1 MPHKKSKGRSKSKP
15 KSKSRSRS
23 RSRNRMIGN
32 LNNRENRYTEKRQN
46 NNRARN
52 NARSVNYPSDSE
64 YFTAEE
70 NSKRDERTFTAKV
83 FVPNIGLPIPEH
95 CNLFI
100 RGIGYVPVER
110 EIVTLVENSYTK
122 RKELEI
128 PSTWIKHIGLDFQSK
143 HLTFSEIDH
152 TKFVVKVTNDLG
164 QDVGHVV
171 GVLFYSIATIPSIP
185 YLSSKDLH
193 REGLNKAYRY
203 RRTTETSI
211 PAGTHQINM
220 GDPIVEFK
228 LVGLNQPYAE
238 DSGFNGYHLM
248 AICISLL
255 NHFHLPVLPYYR
267 RDKDLALVQGARPL
281 NGLAYPIYVSSV
293 PGAVPFYEKNGF
305 VKVPR
310 NPFTGGP
317 ADHRF
322 EQQLILV
329 A

>member
-1 MPHKKSKGRSKSKP
+1 MPPKKSR
-15 KSKSRSRS
+15 SRSRS
-23 RSRNRMIGN
+23 RSRNRNGN

-46 NNRARN
+46 NKTRN
-52 NARSVNYPSDSE
+52 NARNRNRNYPSDSE

-110 EIVTLVENSYTK
+110 EVISFGQ
-122 RKELEI
+122 EI

-143 HLTFSEIDH
+143 HLTFSDIDR

-193 REGLNKAYRY
+193 REGLTRHTDIDERLKHPCQQEHNRLMW
-203 RRTTETSI
+203 ETLLS
-211 PAGTHQINM
+211 N
-220 GDPIVEFK
+220 
-228 LVGLNQPYAE
+228 LN
-238 DSGFNGYHLM
+238 
-248 AICISLL
+248 
-255 NHFHLPVLPYYR
+255 
-267 RDKDLALVQGARPL
+267 
-281 NGLAYPIYVSSV
+281 
-293 PGAVPFYEKNGF
+293 
-305 VKVPR
+305 
-310 NPFTGGP
+310 
-317 ADHRF
+317 
-322 EQQLILV
+322 
-329 A
+329 

>member
-1 MPHKKSKGRSKSKP
+1 MQIYLARSELRDSLLLFYCIHIMSTRKG

-23 RSRNRMIGN
+23 RNRNGTP
-32 LNNRENRYTEKRQN
+32 NNHNRPVRNQH
-46 NNRARN
+46 NRPRN
-52 NARSVNYPSDSE
+52 NARNINYVSDSG
-64 YFTAEE
+64 YVTAEE

-83 FVPNIGLPIPEH
+83 FVPNVGLPIPEH

-110 EIVTLVENSYTK
+110 EVVSFGQY
-122 RKELEI
+122 I

-143 HLTFSEIDH
+143 HLTFSDIDH

-171 GVLFYSIATIPSIP
+171 GVLFYSLATIPSIP
-185 YLSSKDLH
+185 YMSSKDLH
-193 REGLNKAYRY
+193 REGVNKAYRY
-203 RRTTETSI
+203 RRTTETSML
-211 PAGTHQINM
+211 AGTHQINR

-255 NHFHLPVLPYYR
+255 NDFHLPILPYYR
-267 RDKDLALVQGARPL
+267 RDKDMVLVQGPRPL

-293 PGAVPFYEKNGF
+293 PGAVPFYNKNGF
-305 VKVPR
+305 VKLHKS
-310 NPFTGGP
+310 PFTGGSV
-317 ADHRF
+317 DHRF
-322 EQQLILV
+322 EQRLILV

>member
-1 MPHKKSKGRSKSKP
+1 MPHKG

-23 RSRNRMIGN
+23 RSMNRNGK

-46 NNRARN
+46 NRPRN
-52 NARSVNYPSDSE
+52 NARNINYPSDSE

-70 NSKRDERTFTAKV
+70 NSKRDERTFTSKA
-83 FVPNIGLPIPEH
+83 FVANVGLPIPEH
-95 CNLFI
+95 SNLYI

-110 EIVTLVENSYTK
+110 EVVSFGQ
-122 RKELEI
+122 EI

-143 HLTFSEIDH
+143 HLTFSKIDH

-193 REGLNKAYRY
+193 REGVNKAYRY
-203 RRTTETSI
+203 RRTTETSM
-211 PAGTHQINM
+211 PAGTQQINM

-255 NHFHLPVLPYYR
+255 NDFHLPSLPYYR
-267 RDKDLALVQGARPL
+267 RNKDMLLVQGPRPL

-293 PGAVPFYEKNGF
+293 PGAVPFYNKNGF

-310 NPFTGGP
+310 SPFTGGP
-317 ADHRF
+317 VDHRF